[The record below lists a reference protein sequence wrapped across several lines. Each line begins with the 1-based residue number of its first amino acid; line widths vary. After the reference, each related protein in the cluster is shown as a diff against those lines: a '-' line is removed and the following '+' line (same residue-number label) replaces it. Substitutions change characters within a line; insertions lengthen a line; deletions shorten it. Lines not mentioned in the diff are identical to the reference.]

1 MSKPYSLIDTDTSPL
16 FTLALA
22 GSLDV
27 LLRPG
32 LPVRIPDVVFFEATR
47 VHGAP
52 GAEQIVEW
60 INAHL
65 DMVQIVPTDV
75 GIDQQRRREEGRS
88 IRGLG
93 EQAAVE
99 ALDRFLRSDP
109 TAEAL
114 LLFEGSDIERRRIIV
129 DERVGVI
136 STGDFL
142 RELEAARLIQSTD
155 FILDEAAA
163 QGRNVERQR
172 RASEDSG
179 ARAATRAIDTARASA
194 RAGTGIRPLPMKAPV
209 RADGGGGDRD
219 APAPRNREPPRTAVF
234 PIVQDFRR
242 SFLLSEN
249 QALSFVINKSRNET
263 LKTADRLRPSQ
274 HTATRPCAADQ
285 GAKAPRLR
293 RDLFRH
299 GIRQKHGRTPAAR
312 LRPR

>member
-1 MSKPYSLIDTDTSPL
+1 VTKRYSLVVTDTSPL

-32 LPVRIPDVVFFEATR
+32 IPIRIPDAVYIEATR

-60 INAHL
+60 INTHL
-65 DMVQIVPTDV
+65 DSVQIVPTNT
-75 GIDQQRRREEGRS
+75 GIDQQRRLEEGRN

-114 LLFEGSDIERRRIIV
+114 LLFEDSDIQSRRVIV
-129 DERVGVI
+129 DARVGVI

-155 FILDEAAA
+155 SILDEAAA

-172 RASEDSG
+172 QVSADSTTRERLREQL
-179 ARAATRAIDTARASA
+179 ARDSA
-194 RAGTGIRPLPMKAPV
+194 QDQPH
-209 RADGGGGDRD
+209 D
-219 APAPRNREPPRTAVF
+219 APPTSKAAKKAAWTQQRT
-234 PIVQDFRR
+234 
-242 SFLLSEN
+242 
-249 QALSFVINKSRNET
+249 ET
-263 LKTADRLRPSQ
+263 EES
-274 HTATRPCAADQ
+274 
-285 GAKAPRLR
+285 
-293 RDLFRH
+293 
-299 GIRQKHGRTPAAR
+299 IRQRQEPDR
-312 LRPR
+312 ERER

>member
-1 MSKPYSLIDTDTSPL
+1 MSKPYSLIVTDTSPL

-32 LPVRIPDVVFFEATR
+32 LPVRIPDAVFFEATR

-52 GAEQIVEW
+52 GAGQIVEW

-75 GIDQQRRREEGRS
+75 GIDQQRRLEEGRS

-114 LLFEGSDIERRRIIV
+114 LLFEDSDIERRRIIV

-172 RASEDSG
+172 RASEDS
-179 ARAATRAIDTARASA
+179 TARE
-194 RAGTGIRPLPMKAPV
+194 RLRGQLTRRG
-209 RADGGGGDRD
+209 
-219 APAPRNREPPRTAVF
+219 PAPEQETEP
-234 PIVQDFRR
+234 DR
-242 SFLLSEN
+242 S
-249 QALSFVINKSRNET
+249 R
-263 LKTADRLRPSQ
+263 
-274 HTATRPCAADQ
+274 
-285 GAKAPRLR
+285 
-293 RDLFRH
+293 
-299 GIRQKHGRTPAAR
+299 
-312 LRPR
+312 